1 MLDRASEVFLA
12 STTRDVQ
19 GVTRWDDRDL
29 PAPGPVTADALATWR
44 SREHELMGV

>member
-1 MLDRASEVFLA
+1 MFLA

-44 SREHELMGV
+44 RREHELMGV